1 MCLRFAGQQTL
12 IIKSVRPVKK
22 SVTQQEAQQK
32 QQQQQQ
38 LTPLSLSANIPNFY
52 SAHS

>member
-12 IIKSVRPVKK
+12 IKSARPVKM

-32 QQQQQQ
+32 QQQP
-38 LTPLSLSANIPNFY
+38 TPLSLSANIPNFY
-52 SAHS
+52 SVHS

>member
-12 IIKSVRPVKK
+12 IIESVRPVKM

-38 LTPLSLSANIPNFY
+38 QTPLSLPANIPNFY
-52 SAHS
+52 SVPS

>member
-1 MCLRFAGQQTL
+1 M
-12 IIKSVRPVKK
+12 

-38 LTPLSLSANIPNFY
+38 QAPLSLPENIPGL
-52 SAHS
+52 

>member
-1 MCLRFAGQQTL
+1 M
-12 IIKSVRPVKK
+12 

-38 LTPLSLSANIPNFY
+38 TPLLLPENIAGF
-52 SAHS
+52 HSVRSEQAAGERAAS